1 MGGNVKE
8 SFNCQYTIY
17 LFKKDIYIY
26 IYIDIIKENLNFIY
40 LFFRMSGTSHH

>member
-8 SFNCQYTIY
+8 SFNCQYTTY

-26 IYIDIIKENLNFIY
+26 IYHKRKFEFY
-40 LFFRMSGTSHH
+40 LFIF